1 MNQHKRMPMA
11 TDKLYLPPECTND
24 EENSFNRL
32 KAKAEE
38 IGIEVVDLFYIANCK
53 CYNRASIYID
63 MLRKLAENKILG
75 KKIDTAQEVIKS
87 SVDAFNEYSVLMKF
101 SESVSNCAMMWE
113 WNNSIPQGHLRH
125 EHPAGNDNLRLF
137 IWAQDLFRVTV
148 RQECSDLLTEQHETG
163 SLYSKAA
170 SHSGMPGELEPSP
183 VILLC
188 DWLEE
193 LYESSLGV
201 HLLRIA
207 K

>member
-1 MNQHKRMPMA
+1 
-11 TDKLYLPPECTND
+11 
-24 EENSFNRL
+24 
-32 KAKAEE
+32 
-38 IGIEVVDLFYIANCK
+38 
-53 CYNRASIYID
+53 

-170 SHSGMPGELEPSP
+170 SHSEIPRELDPSP

-201 HLLRIA
+201 HPLPIA